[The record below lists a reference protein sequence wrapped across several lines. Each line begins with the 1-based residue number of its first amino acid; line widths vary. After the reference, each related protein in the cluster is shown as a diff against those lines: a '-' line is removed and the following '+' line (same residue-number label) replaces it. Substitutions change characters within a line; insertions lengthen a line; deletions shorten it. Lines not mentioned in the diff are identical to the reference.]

1 MTIDT
6 GVTVG
11 VTDEAPNCDGFA
23 SRVESLVKEFGSV
36 AEVARKCGL
45 SETVV
50 RKWRNGVSDPS
61 RSNLVAL
68 ARAANVSLV
77 WLATGEGEAR
87 PESGEGAQLRTGFE
101 DEFAL
106 VPRYDVKAAGGGGAI
121 VQSEQVVD
129 HLAFRREW
137 LHREGLKAGKLAL
150 IEATGDSMSPTI
162 NKGDLVLVALDQVDG
177 NDGVYVLRRG
187 NALRV
192 KRLQHMSDGRLKVMS
207 DNPAYEPELI
217 EPDRVQNI
225 QVLGRVCWVGRNFIA

>member
-1 MTIDT
+1 MNY
-6 GVTVG
+6 
-11 VTDEAPNCDGFA
+11 E
-23 SRVESLVKEFGSV
+23 
-36 AEVARKCGL
+36 
-45 SETVV
+45 
-50 RKWRNGVSDPS
+50 NGDRLPTLDV
-61 RSNLVAL
+61 LHAL
-68 ARAANVSLV
+68 ARAGGVSV
-77 WLATGEGEAR
+77 EWLASGRGSGPGSAHVARDSGPDDRYAEAV
-87 PESGEGAQLRTGFE
+87 SFAQ
-101 DEFAL
+101 EFAL